1 MATEGSVS
9 ASPAP
14 GWYEDPVNAANAR
27 WWDGVRWTDEVRF
40 ATPELHYVAPIA
52 VPEVVTR
59 TADREYVPFQH
70 EREVAAAAPRRGIS
84 YTRPGWWISFQPIWT
99 AMLLGAMVGVF
110 SVLGVPVGGLSIL
123 SVLGVGV
130 LSWLVTIALAFGD
143 AALLVRGGNGGSA
156 SALWAI
162 LAPLAYLIARGR
174 QIRAWDDSAWGAL
187 IWWVV
192 ATVLAPAFGA
202 VAYFAV
208 LGILP

>member
-14 GWYEDPVNAANAR
+14 GWYGDPINSANAR
-27 WWDGVRWTDEVRF
+27 WWDGSRWTDQVRF

-59 TADREYVPFQH
+59 AAQREYVPFQH

-99 AMLLGAMVGVF
+99 AVLLGAALGVF
-110 SVLGVPVGGLSIL
+110 SALGVGVGAVSTLSF
-123 SVLGVGV
+123 LGIGV
-130 LSWLVTIALAFGD
+130 LSWLLTIALAFGD
-143 AALLVRGGNGGSA
+143 ASLLVRGGNGSSA

-162 LAPLAYLIARGR
+162 LAPLAYLIARGLE
-174 QIRAWDDSAWGAL
+174 IRAWDDSAWGAL
-187 IWWVV
+187 IWWIV
-192 ATVLAPAFGA
+192 ATVLSPAIGA
-202 VAYFAV
+202 VAFFAI